1 MFQDIFDCEVL
12 FLAVKSVVFVEPNLV
27 DMYLKYHDS
36 LKWHC
41 LRYAELLYKAKLEHL
56 NLISRSTGQVYL
68 LSEMSTPQ
76 NRKLQVI
83 VNKLYLTSRTLH
95 RYLKLKRAVSKC
107 C

>member
-12 FLAVKSVVFVEPNLV
+12 FLAVKSFVFVEPNLV
-27 DMYLKYHDS
+27 DMYLKDHDS

-41 LRYAELLYKAKLEHL
+41 LRYAELLYKAKLENL

-68 LSEMSTPQ
+68 LLEMSASQ